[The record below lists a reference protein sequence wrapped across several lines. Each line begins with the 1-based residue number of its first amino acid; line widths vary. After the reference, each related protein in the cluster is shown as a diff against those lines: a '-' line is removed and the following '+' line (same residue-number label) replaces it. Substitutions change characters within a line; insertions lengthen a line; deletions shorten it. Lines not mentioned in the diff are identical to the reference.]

1 MCVCV
6 CVCVREREKM
16 ISEKLFFLFQTA
28 KLLNVL
34 KSLELQSLW
43 AKKKLVFNDDGVCL
57 VDVLQICYVCLVHQF
72 PSFFFFYLKIEGDEH
87 QMNPHKNY

>member
-1 MCVCV
+1 
-6 CVCVREREKM
+6 M

-43 AKKKLVFNDDGVCL
+43 AKKKLVFNDDGVSL
-57 VDVLQICYVCLVHQF
+57 VDVLQICYVCLVHQL
-72 PSFFFFYLKIEGDEH
+72 PSFFFFYLKNEGDEH
-87 QMNPHKNY
+87 